1 MSRSILVFCLHPAS
15 GSFNHAL
22 SDALADGARGAGHAV
37 TRLNLSGM
45 TFAPDL
51 GQSGFA
57 KAPPPEP
64 DLEAALAAI
73 AAAEHVVLVS
83 PMWWGGL
90 PAKAKGLFDRAFLPG
105 RAFDPRIRRGGL
117 PKPLFA
123 GRTAR
128 LVLTSDTPTLWFRLL
143 YGQGDAPAGR
153 AADPVVLRAEAAGL
167 YPFLARRTQH
177 RRDPGPL
184 AGPRPRHRG
193 GGRLTA

>member
-1 MSRSILVFCLHPAS
+1 M
-15 GSFNHAL
+15 
-22 SDALADGARGAGHAV
+22 ADGARGAGHAV

-143 YGQGDAPAGR
+143 YGQAMRRQVERQILSFCGLKPQGFTHFSPVEHSTDAIR
-153 AADPVVLRAEAAGL
+153 ARWLDRARAIGAAG
-167 YPFLARRTQH
+167 
-177 RRDPGPL
+177 G
-184 AGPRPRHRG
+184 
-193 GGRLTA
+193 